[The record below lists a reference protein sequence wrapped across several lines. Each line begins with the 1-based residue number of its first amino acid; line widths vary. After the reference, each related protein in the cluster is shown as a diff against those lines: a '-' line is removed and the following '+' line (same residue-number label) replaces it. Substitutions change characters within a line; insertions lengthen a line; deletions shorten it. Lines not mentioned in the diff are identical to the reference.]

1 MAASSS
7 RNGANVLDLK
17 CSHFVEPQGDQRA
30 SIVWLHDKDEHF
42 TDSVQFVKSLKL
54 KNVNWICP
62 PIVYTNT
69 SYDFG
74 SNIKQDDREALDS
87 AAKFVADLLLREP
100 LNVVKGVGGFGMG
113 AVVALQFAT
122 NCALG
127 HYPINPRV
135 VVGINGWLSIT
146 GSITSSIEYT
156 VGAVARAASQK
167 NFFTRGAENRLLPYT
182 REEEV
187 VESLREAGFGD
198 VFFLIYSWLRHEHHL
213 DIRDMLKLWL
223 ELSLPITKTS
233 PLR

>member
-17 CSHFVEPQGDQRA
+17 CDHFVEPQGDQRA
-30 SIVWLHDKDEHF
+30 SIVWLHDKDGNF
-42 TDSVQFVKSLKL
+42 SDSVQYVKSLKL

-74 SNIKQDDREALDS
+74 SNIKENDREALDS
-87 AAKFVADLLLREP
+87 AAKYVADILLREP

-135 VVGINGWLSIT
+135 VVGINGWLSIV

-156 VGAVARAASQK
+156 VGAVARAASQRI
-167 NFFTRGAENRLLPYT
+167 FFTCGTEDRLLPYT

-187 VESLREAGFGD
+187 LESLGEAGYGQ
-198 VFFLIYSWLRHEHHL
+198 VNLSIYSWLSNEHHL
-213 DIRDMLKLWL
+213 HIRDMLKLWL
-223 ELSLPITKTS
+223 ELKLPITQTP